1 MARAISIIKGALNDK
16 IATIIEFP
24 EKIEKAIK
32 ATEENSRSK
41 AYISNLGAYARISKV
56 EIFKEGSVLV
66 IRDRLTIPLR
76 DRIKTMR
83 SFEPFWIT
91 SKDGKKLVKPDLKNT
106 CDSQEWFNN

>member
-1 MARAISIIKGALNDK
+1 MEKFETREEQEKILGQGRRNIISLISTLDDSLARAISIIKGALNEE

-66 IRDRLTIPLR
+66 IRDRISIRIR
-76 DRIKTMR
+76 DRIKT
-83 SFEPFWIT
+83 I
-91 SKDGKKLVKPDLKNT
+91 
-106 CDSQEWFNN
+106 